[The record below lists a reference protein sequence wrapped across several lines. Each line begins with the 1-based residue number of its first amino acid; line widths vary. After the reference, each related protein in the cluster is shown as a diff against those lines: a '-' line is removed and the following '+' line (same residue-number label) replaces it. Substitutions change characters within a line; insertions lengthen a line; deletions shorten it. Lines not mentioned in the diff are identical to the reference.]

1 MSFGTQIERLIDTL
15 ENRMDLLACCQ
26 TDAVFVDG
34 KQIRQGPPP
43 SYDKIRRTVAR
54 KVKRLRN

>member
-1 MSFGTQIERLIDTL
+1 
-15 ENRMDLLACCQ
+15 MDLLACSQ

-43 SYDKIRRTVAR
+43 SYDKIRKTIAGR
-54 KVKRLRN
+54 VKRLRE